1 MRKKTK
7 YEKKMFESDC
17 SSSDVSANI
26 YLSMLTSPA
35 FMDLSN
41 GQKVL
46 YLYCKSQYYAE
57 KKHPIPEMRESFT
70 MNQSKWS
77 GLFKLYKKN
86 NASGFYRDMEALIN
100 HGFIICV
107 ECGANTRTKSIY
119 AFSPNWQ
126 KYGTEDFHVDIN
138 NMTSSMQRKEREKL
152 NNTE

>member
-7 YEKKMFESDC
+7 YEKKTFESDC

-57 KKHPIPEMRESFT
+57 KKAPNPG
-70 MNQSKWS
+70 NA
-77 GLFKLYKKN
+77 GKLYNESIK
-86 NASGFYRDMEALIN
+86 MERVI
-100 HGFIICV
+100 
-107 ECGANTRTKSIY
+107 
-119 AFSPNWQ
+119 
-126 KYGTEDFHVDIN
+126 
-138 NMTSSMQRKEREKL
+138 
-152 NNTE
+152 